1 MTNNKKDFWD
11 KFSSISTFISTVVI
25 AIIGIIISE
34 SYKER
39 QDVRDNEVKKVE
51 VLEKFIPHLSSE
63 NPVKVTSSILAIYNL
78 GLDEMAIQL
87 SSMMDNEKT
96 LPGTSALI
104 KIYANATDPKIRKQV
119 ENILK
124 ARAEAGSQKQKK
136 LAHSV
141 FRGYH
146 WILDNGHG
154 EDTKGKRSPEYAPNK
169 QLKEGDFNR
178 IIVNKLYKRLKEEGV
193 NSSILVPEK
202 TDIDIEER
210 FKRIDKEKDT
220 KPRIY
225 LAVHANSI
233 PSPNNRWSPVNGIEV
248 YYRKQDN
255 SSKEIANTFIN
266 SLVESTGANNRGIKT
281 ANFYLLE
288 NSNSID
294 IPAIL
299 IESGFLT
306 NKEELQKLL
315 SDNYQDKIVEGL
327 LNAIKEINEYGI

>member
-1 MTNNKKDFWD
+1 MTNNKKDIWD
-11 KFSSISTFISTVVI
+11 KLSSISTFISTVVI
-25 AIIGIIISE
+25 AIIGIVVSE
-34 SYKER
+34 SYQER
-39 QDVRDNEVKKVE
+39 QDVRNNEIKKVE

-78 GLDEMAIQL
+78 GLDEMAVQL

-96 LPGTSALI
+96 LPGTNALI

-141 FRGYH
+141 FGGYH

-154 EDTKGKRSPEYAPNK
+154 EDTEGKRSPEYAPNK

-178 IIVNKLYKRLKEEGV
+178 IIVNKLYKRLEEEGI
-193 NSSILVPEK
+193 NSSILVPER
-202 TDIDIEER
+202 TDIDIEKR

-225 LAVHANSI
+225 LAIHANSI
-233 PSPNNRWSPVNGIEV
+233 PLQNNKWSSINGIEV

-255 SSKEIANTFIN
+255 FSKEVADTFLDYLI
-266 SLVESTGANNRGIKT
+266 ESTGANNRGIKT

-315 SDNYQDKIVEGL
+315 SDSYQDKIVEGL